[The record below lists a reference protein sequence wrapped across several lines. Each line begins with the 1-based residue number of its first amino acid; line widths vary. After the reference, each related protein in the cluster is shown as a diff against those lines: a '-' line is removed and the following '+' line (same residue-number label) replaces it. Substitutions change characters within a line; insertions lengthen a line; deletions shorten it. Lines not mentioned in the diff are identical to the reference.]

1 MAKNEAA
8 QEVIQHIQHLSTMR
22 ELEPK
27 EFADE
32 HGWADK
38 LATAFGKDELK
49 ATQLRKIFH
58 ALKDAERGVKRELR
72 GGRKKA
78 QDAFDAQVVSLMM
91 PNLAYAYGRGL
102 IPKDFYDILRL
113 CLRDKVKTN
122 EDFLRSVQFI
132 EAVLAY
138 HKFHNPSSSRG

>member
-1 MAKNEAA
+1 MANPDA
-8 QEVIQHIQHLSTMR
+8 QAVKQRIERLDAMH
-22 ELEPK
+22 ELAPRD
-27 EFADE
+27 FAYED
-32 HGWADK
+32 G
-38 LATAFGKDELK
+38 LANQLAKGFGKEELK

-58 ALKDAERGVKRELR
+58 ALKDVERRVKH
-72 GGRKKA
+72 KTA
-78 QDAFDAQVVSLMM
+78 QDAFDAQDVSLMM

-102 IPKDFYDILRL
+102 IPEEFYQILRL

-138 HKFHNPSSSRG
+138 HKFNNPSGSRG